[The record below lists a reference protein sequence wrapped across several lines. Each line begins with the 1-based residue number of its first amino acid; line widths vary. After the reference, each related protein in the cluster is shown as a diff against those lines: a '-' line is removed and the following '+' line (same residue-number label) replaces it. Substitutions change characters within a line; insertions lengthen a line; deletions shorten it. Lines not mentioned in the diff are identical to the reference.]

1 MKRVIG
7 ALAGTA
13 VLALAGCGGDDE
25 GDVQAFC
32 DQAQEVEA
40 AGASLS
46 ALQGNDVD
54 AATEALTQAA
64 NQVQDAAEVAPAEI
78 QPDVEQISQFIS
90 AIAGKAADANSPQ
103 DFLDLAQS
111 FQDDVSDVQQAN
123 QNVSQYVADN
133 CDQGG

>member
-1 MKRVIG
+1 MKRVFG

-13 VLALAGCGGDDE
+13 VLALAGCGGDDG

-54 AATEALTQAA
+54 AATEALNEAADQVQAA
-64 NQVQDAAEVAPAEI
+64 AEAAPEEI
-78 QPDVEQISQFIS
+78 QPDVEQIAQFIS
-90 AIAGKAADANSPQ
+90 EIASKAADANSPQ
-103 DFLDLAQS
+103 DFLALAQS
-111 FQDDVSDVQQAN
+111 FQDELGGVQEAN

-133 CDQGG
+133 CDQSS